1 MAGKNDR
8 IEFEPVESARVYTVY
23 TMRKTSRSS
32 TSVLTIRVPRALDRK
47 LSQEA
52 RRRRNTRSEVARA
65 LLESALSGVT
75 DPDPA
80 VEAARQSRLA
90 SARESDAD
98 ALEFITSAAD
108 LRGWK

>member
-1 MAGKNDR
+1 
-8 IEFEPVESARVYTVY
+8 
-23 TMRKTSRSS
+23 MRKTSRPS
-32 TSVLTIRVPRALDRK
+32 TAVLTIRVPRALDRK

-52 RRRRNTRSEVARA
+52 RRRRHTRSEVARD
-65 LLESALSGVT
+65 LLESALSGAADL
-75 DPDPA
+75 DPT

-98 ALEFITSAAD
+98 VLEFITTAAD

>member
-1 MAGKNDR
+1 MKT
-8 IEFEPVESARVYTVY
+8 PARSGTA
-23 TMRKTSRSS
+23 
-32 TSVLTIRVPRALDRK
+32 VLTIRVPRALDRK

-65 LLESALSGVT
+65 LLESALSSVT

-90 SARESDAD
+90 STRESDAD
-98 ALEFITSAAD
+98 ALEFITTAAD